1 MPKSYT
7 WLSMY
12 IHSSQISDK
21 KKYTHKRLDGEDEYL
36 WGAGHYAL
44 PYKNWLHL
52 PVQTEISYA
61 TTDL

>member
-21 KKYTHKRLDGEDEYL
+21 KYTQKRLDGEDEYL
-36 WGAGHYAL
+36 CGGHYAL